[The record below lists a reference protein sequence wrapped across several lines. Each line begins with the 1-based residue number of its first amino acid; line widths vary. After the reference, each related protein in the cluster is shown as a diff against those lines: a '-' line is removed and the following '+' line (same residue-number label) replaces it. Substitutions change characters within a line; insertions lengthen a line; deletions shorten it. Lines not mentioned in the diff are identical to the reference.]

1 MLCKSSLFSS
11 WLLHKNI
18 KGKNAYLCYK
28 IILQCIFNFSNVR
41 EVNHNGSCHKQQMIN
56 NDKLN
61 HGKPQLQLWIDSL
74 NEMFLSRWTAHE
86 QWNITFIL
94 LKTRREEGH
103 QFVNLL
109 PDTCK
114 ICDYT
119 VDYMCRTKTSKST
132 HAFAMCSIRTDL
144 LKQENEK
151 IDSLQIYLD
160 FNLLLKNRNLS
171 PITFRLPWWKNIE
184 NLTCIFVKNN
194 LEM

>member
-1 MLCKSSLFSS
+1 MLQ
-11 WLLHKNI
+11 N
-18 KGKNAYLCYK
+18 YLSACS
-28 IILQCIFNFSNVR
+28 IFSNVR
-41 EVNHNGSCHKQQMIN
+41 EISLVYAMHNGSCHKQQMIN
-56 NDKLN
+56 NDKLI
-61 HGKPQLQLWIDSL
+61 HGKLWIDSL
-74 NEMFLSRWTAHE
+74 NEKFLSGWTAHE

-94 LKTRREEGH
+94 LKTWREEGH

-109 PDTCK
+109 PDRLAKFVIIQWITCVLPK
-114 ICDYT
+114 LANLLMHSQCALT
-119 VDYMCRTKTSKST
+119 
-132 HAFAMCSIRTDL
+132 RTDL

-160 FNLLLKNRNLS
+160 FNLLLTNRNLS